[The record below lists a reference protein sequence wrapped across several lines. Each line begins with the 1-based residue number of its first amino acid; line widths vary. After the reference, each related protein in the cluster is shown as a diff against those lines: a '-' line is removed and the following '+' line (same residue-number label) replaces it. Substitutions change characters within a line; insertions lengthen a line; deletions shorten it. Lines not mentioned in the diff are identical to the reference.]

1 MNKSYKYRF
10 YPNQAQAEMLAKTF
24 GCVRF
29 VYNHILDWRSKEYT
43 NNQVK
48 INYVASAKKL
58 TEIKQKYD
66 WLYDVSNVALQQT
79 LRHQDLAFSNFFA
92 KRAKYPSFKKK
103 SKYQSFRL
111 TTSGF
116 RIKDNKFY
124 IAKSKEPLN
133 VKLHRKYQGEVTSVT
148 ISKDSANRYFI
159 SLCCEHDIKQLPKN
173 DKSIGLDVGLTHFVA
188 TSDNIKVKAPKATIK
203 YQKKLARLSKRLSKK
218 QKGSKNRNKARF
230 KVAKLHNKIKDTRKD
245 FLHKLSTD
253 IIKNHDN
260 IVIED
265 LNIAG
270 LIKNRKLSKHIADAS
285 WSEFTRQ
292 LEYKAFWYSRN
303 LIKINRFFPSSQIC
317 SHCGHREGKK
327 ALNIR
332 IWTCQSC
339 NTQLDRDINA
349 SINIL
354 NAGLAE
360 LKNTVGTTEI

>member
-1 MNKSYKYRF
+1 MNKTYKYRF
-10 YPNQAQAEMLAKTF
+10 FPNEEQSEMLAKTF
-24 GCVRF
+24 GCIRF

-43 NNQVK
+43 QNQTK

-58 TEIKQKYD
+58 TEIKQEYE

-92 KRAKYPSFKKK
+92 KRAKYPNFKKK
-103 SKYQSFRL
+103 NHHQSFRL

-133 VKLHRKYQGEVTSVT
+133 IKFHREYEGEVTSVT
-148 ISKDSANRYFI
+148 ISKDCADRYFI
-159 SLCCEHDIKQLPKN
+159 SLCCEYETEKLPKL
-173 DKSIGLDVGLTHFVA
+173 DKSIGIDLGLTHFIS
-188 TSDNIKVKAPKATIK
+188 TSDNTKIKSPKSTIK
-203 YQKKLARLSKRLSKK
+203 YQKKLAKLQKRLAKK
-218 QKGSKNRNKARF
+218 QKGSKNRNKARL
-230 KVAKLHNKIKDTRKD
+230 KAAKLHNKIKDTRKD

-253 IIKNHDN
+253 IIIKNQN

-265 LNIAG
+265 LNTQG
-270 LIKNRKLSKHIADAS
+270 LIRNKKLSKHIADAS

-292 LEYKAFWYSRN
+292 LEYKALWYGRDIIKVSRW
-303 LIKINRFFPSSQIC
+303 FPSSQIC
-317 SHCGHREGKK
+317 SHCGHRDGKK

-332 IWTCQSC
+332 LWTCSSC
-339 NTQLDRDINA
+339 NTQHDRDINA

-354 NAGLAE
+354 KAGLSE
-360 LKNTVGTTEI
+360 LDNRLGTSQI